1 MTSYFLLI
9 HSRNECGGSIL
20 KNTVKKVFRESQK
33 SILCKRI
40 FIYLFIFIIPDSV
53 FNSVSVV

>member
-20 KNTVKKVFRESQK
+20 KNTVNSEKVKNLFFVREF
-33 SILCKRI
+33 L
-40 FIYLFIFIIPDSV
+40 FIYLFL
-53 FNSVSVV
+53 